1 MQKLFLPIALASLTL
16 SACGGGSGSSGS
28 SNENQTS
35 PFAVDNTP
43 QQSEPGNDVS
53 TVTSTDTALPLAD
66 DSAEPDDSTEN
77 TQSSGVQTVS
87 TVVPQPGPCVDTPPL
102 NDGWGWNGASGC
114 QLSVTQTSTQ
124 PVESQWGN
132 RIWNCVS
139 TVPEITAKWQ
149 LQINNDRTFFD
160 LSRPTTDALYV
171 GSWTDNGNA
180 GFTTVWAD
188 DRTFNY
194 EPLGSGFIENRG
206 SRCHED
212 FFPTRPGDISNDDT
226 PQSTLPVLG
235 DGEWEY
241 PIFFCRAWDNP
252 SDVWALA
259 FSPDGHIRD
268 ENRIIAGSYLF
279 QSNGLQLFIT
289 NHLGEQTQWS
299 VVDFESISISWG
311 GCAHVAGPTFRTA
324 DLTPSNT
331 QYCQACH

>member
-1 MQKLFLPIALASLTL
+1 MQKLLLPIALASFTL
-16 SACGGGSGSSGS
+16 SACGGGGSSES
-28 SNENQTS
+28 ETN
-35 PFAVDNTP
+35 PFAVDDTL
-43 QQSEPGNDVS
+43 QQSDGS
-53 TVTSTDTALPLAD
+53 TVTPTVNAVQLSNDP
-66 DSAEPDDSTEN
+66 
-77 TQSSGVQTVS
+77 TQSTSTQTAETEIAETESTQTAS
-87 TVVPQPGPCVDTPPL
+87 TVVPQAGPCVETPPL

-114 QLSVTQTSTQ
+114 QVTETQPSTQ
-124 PVESQWGN
+124 LAESQWGN
-132 RIWNCVS
+132 KIWNCVS

-188 DRTFNY
+188 DRSFDY
-194 EPLGSGFIENRG
+194 QPLGSGFIENRG
-206 SRCHED
+206 SRCHQD
-212 FFPTRPGDISNDDT
+212 FFPTRPGDVIADAM

-235 DGEWEY
+235 DGEWDY
-241 PIFFCRAWDNP
+241 PVFFCRAWENP
-252 SDVWALA
+252 DDVWALA

-268 ENRIIAGSYLF
+268 ENRIIAGSYMF

-289 NHLGEQTQWS
+289 NHLGEQSQWS

-331 QYCQACH
+331 QYCQQCH